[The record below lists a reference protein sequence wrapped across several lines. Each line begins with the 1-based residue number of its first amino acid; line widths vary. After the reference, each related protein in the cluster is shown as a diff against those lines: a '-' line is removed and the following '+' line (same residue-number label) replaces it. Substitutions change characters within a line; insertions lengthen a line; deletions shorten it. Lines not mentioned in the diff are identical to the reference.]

1 MTRKNRTSQFF
12 AIRRGRDFIDYATM
26 VAVVVALLVSIAM
39 PLWEHFVR
47 TRIESPAVA
56 ISGQHRYV
64 LTPEDYSDVLN
75 TLYDSSTLM
84 AYFDREMKTSHF
96 LLDTF
101 VNTAEFRLFKLII
114 RNTHNVP
121 VSLSDLRVDDL
132 VIASTNRNLI
142 VKAIHVFATAAEG
155 GWDASPILHLR
166 PYESIAVQVVVGF
179 IVVDQDADSK
189 GHGLSVAEWR
199 AQAQIGS
206 LRFRMRDNIGKDHAS
221 EVIPIWDHVVTE

>member
-1 MTRKNRTSQFF
+1 M
-12 AIRRGRDFIDYATM
+12 
-26 VAVVVALLVSIAM
+26 
-39 PLWEHFVR
+39 
-47 TRIESPAVA
+47 
-56 ISGQHRYV
+56 

-75 TLYDSSTLM
+75 ALYDSSTLM
-84 AYFDREMKTSHF
+84 AYLDREMKTSHF

-101 VNTAEFRLFKLII
+101 VNTSEFRLFKLII

-142 VKAIHVFATAAEG
+142 VKAIQGFAKVADG
-155 GWDASPILHLR
+155 GWDTSPILHLR

-179 IVVDQDADSK
+179 IAVDQDADSK
-189 GHGLSVAEWR
+189 GHGLSVAER
-199 AQAQIGS
+199 HGQRFAQAQIRS

>member
-1 MTRKNRTSQFF
+1 
-12 AIRRGRDFIDYATM
+12 M
-26 VAVVVALLVSIAM
+26 VAVVAIAI
-39 PLWEHFVR
+39 PFWQHFVR

-75 TLYDSSTLM
+75 ALYDSSTMM
-84 AYFDREMKTSHF
+84 AYLDREMKTSRF

-101 VNTAEFRLFKLII
+101 VNTTEFRLFKLII

-142 VKAIHVFATAAEG
+142 VKAVQGFAKVAEG
-155 GWDASPILHLR
+155 GWDTSPILHLR

-179 IVVDQDADSK
+179 IAVDQDA
-189 GHGLSVAEWR
+189 GHGLSVAEQR
-199 AQAQIGS
+199 AQAQIRS

>member
-1 MTRKNRTSQFF
+1 MTRKNRTGRFF
-12 AIRRGRDFIDYATM
+12 AIGRSRDFIDYATM
-26 VAVVVALLVSIAM
+26 MVAVVAIAI
-39 PLWEHFVR
+39 PFWQHFVR

-75 TLYDSSTLM
+75 ALYDSSTLM
-84 AYFDREMKTSHF
+84 AHFDREMKTSHF
-96 LLDTF
+96 LFDTF

-142 VKAIHVFATAAEG
+142 VKAVQGFAKVAEG
-155 GWDASPILHLR
+155 GWDTSPILHLR

-179 IVVDQDADSK
+179 IAVDQDA
-189 GHGLSVAEWR
+189 GHGLSVAEQR
-199 AQAQIGS
+199 AQAQIRS

>member
-1 MTRKNRTSQFF
+1 
-12 AIRRGRDFIDYATM
+12 M
-26 VAVVVALLVSIAM
+26 VTAVVALLVSIAM
-39 PLWEHFVR
+39 PLWDHFVR

-75 TLYDSSTLM
+75 ALYDSSTLM
-84 AYFDREMKTSHF
+84 AYLDREMKTSHS

-101 VNTAEFRLFKLII
+101 VNTAEFRLFKLIVK
-114 RNTHNVP
+114 NTHNVP

-155 GWDASPILHLR
+155 GWDTSPILHLR

-179 IVVDQDADSK
+179 IAVDQDADSK
-189 GHGLSVAEWR
+189 GHGLSVAER
-199 AQAQIGS
+199 RRQRFAQAQIRS

>member
-1 MTRKNRTSQFF
+1 MTRKNRTGRFF
-12 AIRRGRDFIDYATM
+12 AIGRSRDFIDYATM
-26 VAVVVALLVSIAM
+26 MVAVVAIAI
-39 PLWEHFVR
+39 PFWQHFVR

-75 TLYDSSTLM
+75 ALYDSSTLM
-84 AYFDREMKTSHF
+84 AYLDREMKTSRF

-101 VNTAEFRLFKLII
+101 VNTTEFRLFKLII

-142 VKAIHVFATAAEG
+142 VKAVQGFAKVAEG
-155 GWDASPILHLR
+155 GWDTSPILHLR

-179 IVVDQDADSK
+179 IAVDQDA
-189 GHGLSVAEWR
+189 GHGLSVAEQR
-199 AQAQIGS
+199 AQAQIRS